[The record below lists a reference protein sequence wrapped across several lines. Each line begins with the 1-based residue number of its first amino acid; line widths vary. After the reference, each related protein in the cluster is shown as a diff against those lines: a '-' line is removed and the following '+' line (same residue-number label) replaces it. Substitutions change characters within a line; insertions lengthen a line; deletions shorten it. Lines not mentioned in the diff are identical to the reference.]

1 MKLLRYRDGKN
12 IVPGIL
18 DDDNKVRNAS
28 NWVKDWD
35 SETIRNENLD
45 EIANF
50 VKNNNLDI
58 GFATDPDGDRLAIID
73 DKGKPIGEELTLPIC
88 ILGLKSYLSNTTI
101 VTNLTSSMMI
111 EHVCKNLET
120 KVVNVKK

>member
-45 EIANF
+45 EI
-50 VKNNNLDI
+50 K
-58 GFATDPDGDRLAIID
+58 
-73 DKGKPIGEELTLPIC
+73 
-88 ILGLKSYLSNTTI
+88 LKD
-101 VTNLTSSMMI
+101 TSSLPLATEFSLENDKI
-111 EHVCKNLET
+111 DLAPCISKKSVGKLFLVAQNYQLRYLPLNLL
-120 KVVNVKK
+120 KKLNLLKYF